1 MKFSLLVALASA
13 LFVVGPSSRADEIVF
28 QDDFKGKLDAGWSW
42 LREDRNGWRVTERGL
57 EVRIQPGNM
66 WGSANDAKNVLVR
79 TAPDQANGELEVSV
93 SVTNQPTAQY
103 EQVDLVWY
111 YDDRHMVKLGQELVD
126 GQLSIVMGREEA
138 DQTRT
143 IAIIPLKSFAV
154 QLRLRV
160 SGNRIHGQF
169 RTPDS
174 ADWRAA
180 GECDLPAHGAA
191 KVSLQC
197 YQGPADA
204 AHWARIT
211 KFCIRRLQK

>member
-1 MKFSLLVALASA
+1 MKFFPVMALTSA
-13 LFVVGPSSRADEIVF
+13 LFVVVGSSHAEEMVF

-42 LREDRNGWRVTERGL
+42 LREDRSGWRVTQRGL

-66 WGSANDAKNVLVR
+66 WGPGNDAKNVLVR
-79 TAPDQANGELEVSV
+79 TAPDRAQGELEVSV

-143 IAIIPLKSFAV
+143 IAIIPAEILY
-154 QLRLRV
+154 RPTTV
-160 SGNRIHGQF
+160 SGSRRPHPWSV
-169 RTPDS
+169 PD
-174 ADWRAA
+174 
-180 GECDLPAHGAA
+180 
-191 KVSLQC
+191 
-197 YQGPADA
+197 
-204 AHWARIT
+204 AR
-211 KFCIRRLQK
+211 FRRLAGGRKM